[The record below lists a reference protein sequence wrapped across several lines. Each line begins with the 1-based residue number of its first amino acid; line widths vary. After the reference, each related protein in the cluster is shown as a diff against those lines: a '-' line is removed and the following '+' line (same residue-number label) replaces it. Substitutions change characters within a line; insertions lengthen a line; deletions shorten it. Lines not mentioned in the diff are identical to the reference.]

1 MPMETVENTVLII
14 YVHAIV
20 SLLSIAAHISAKNS
34 LEGSYAE
41 GQRGFSH
48 GSDHQ
53 SFLVREAEAH
63 SLRALKMG
71 VFRSKTPVLLSFFLE
86 KFMWLRHTI
95 PH

>member
-1 MPMETVENTVLII
+1 MLMETVENIVLII
-14 YVHAIV
+14 YVHAILR
-20 SLLSIAAHISAKNS
+20 LLSIAAHISAKNS
-34 LEGSYAE
+34 LEGSCTE
-41 GQRGFSH
+41 GQRDFSH

-71 VFRSKTPVLLSFFLE
+71 VFRSKNTSSLKFFLE
-86 KFMWLRHTI
+86 KFVWLRHPI